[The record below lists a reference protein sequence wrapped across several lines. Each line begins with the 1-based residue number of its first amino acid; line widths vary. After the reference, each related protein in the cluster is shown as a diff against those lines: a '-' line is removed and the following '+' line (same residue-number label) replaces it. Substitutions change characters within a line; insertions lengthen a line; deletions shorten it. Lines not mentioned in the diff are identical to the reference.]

1 MGASSAPANH
11 AKAAEVDAE
20 NPCYEYI
27 IKGMILQTSLNVRSR
42 PWISHRQIY
51 LVDAWKSGVLF
62 KLPRFGTS
70 SSYLY

>member
-27 IKGMILQTSLNVRSR
+27 IMEMILQTALNVRSVSWTSR
-42 PWISHRQIY
+42 LQIY